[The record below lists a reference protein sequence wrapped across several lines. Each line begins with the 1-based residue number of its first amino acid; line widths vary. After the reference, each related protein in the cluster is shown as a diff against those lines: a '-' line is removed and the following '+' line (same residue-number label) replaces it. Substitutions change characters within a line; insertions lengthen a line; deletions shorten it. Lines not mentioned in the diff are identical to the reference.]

1 MVLTP
6 TMTQSAGQLYC
17 TDRLLLLMLW
27 RLCVALRCAR
37 RKEHDVLLYV
47 VVLRGTFD
55 AVDAAAVRCRSQ
67 LIRRVI
73 VVACIRHLISS
84 ETQARALGLSCRQ
97 TLFSS

>member
-1 MVLTP
+1 
-6 TMTQSAGQLYC
+6 
-17 TDRLLLLMLW
+17 MLW

-37 RKEHDVLLYV
+37 RKEHDVLLHV
-47 VVLRGTFD
+47 VVLMLMGTFDAVD

-73 VVACIRHLISS
+73 VVACIGHLISS

-97 TLFSS
+97 TLYSS